1 MSKRTKKWLSLI
13 MTFIMIAVSV
23 PLPELKVHA
32 ATDYGVW
39 IGDTQFTSEKTIIDG
54 TVKGSAIYNDSTK
67 TLIFDNFE
75 GVSGRYKGSSNI
87 DYLLYSE
94 HDITVTGKAVLDA
107 EYETGEEFLYGFGYA
122 GNVTIDK
129 DADLTVAV
137 PDYAVYS
144 SVSAKTLDVYGKL
157 DLTAHGSNF
166 RDAIN
171 VDKVVLNDG
180 CNVKAVADGTWSS
193 AIRATEINIE
203 GGDITA
209 ISDKDESTA
218 IYAKNIIINGGN
230 INASAGGVN
239 GSAIGD
245 NTYTENITINGGDI
259 TAEGGLYAIHA
270 EKGITLN
277 SRMYF
282 KDPVGGKL
290 SSDNKNVVD
299 KSNEIIKSVHL
310 VKAKSYELWVGNTEV
325 NSENCKDIPG
335 ILGGGS
341 ASYDPESQTLTFSG
355 NVTGVEE
362 LCTNYGSSAYIYN
375 AWDLTIEGD
384 ASFDDPNAEMGIQA
398 GGTAASLTIK
408 GNIAVKA
415 KKQALWSMMKLAILG
430 KVDAESTAYDA
441 NNAVMAE
448 TILIDD
454 GELKVSGNMDSG
466 NVLIANRDL
475 IMYSGS
481 LSVNSLTKS
490 SSADVNS
497 INCKNDL
504 IMYGGRL
511 WAENDHGYAVYADN
525 NIEINGGQTDLKGS
539 SSGAVTLLASNNIKF
554 SGGNINIDS
563 EENIAVQ
570 TNNIEISDAQIAIK
584 SKKTGIEAT
593 GSFTM
598 DSGVLDI
605 VSEEEQ
611 AIRAA
616 VGVTLNTVE
625 VTFPENGKVV
635 GTTVTEEDGTTPAK
649 QVQIKGTVSYPVWI
663 GDTRITAENKDNIEL
678 VGGSATYDDIT
689 GTLTFTGDV
698 TGINGAYEL
707 SGSNKAK
714 IFSAD
719 MKGLTISGNAS
730 IKDTEAE
737 VGIMSEGGKLTI
749 KGNIEVYGS
758 KSAVHTVKDL
768 SIKGKLTAESA
779 DGFAVRSQNNIILE
793 GEGLYAKNTSAT
805 AQAVLSDEKLIINS
819 GIFEAESGFA
829 AVEATGGI
837 KAAEG
842 FDITYPDHSRYS
854 TDNKTIEAFDSELG
868 YITAKK
874 VRIEKRD
881 RYGLYIGGLEV
892 TSLNKDNVPGL
903 KSGSASYNEVTK
915 TLVFKGDDAEID
927 AFLGEYSAGIFSE
940 DELNIEG
947 NVRIDLFD
955 KADHAIRTEGALTI
969 SGTVTANSD
978 KYTVWAE
985 DADLLVSGELKAS
998 GEKAAVVTNK
1008 LTVDGG
1014 SISANVA
1021 DSISNVIDAKGDVEL
1036 ISGSITAV
1044 NGGNNKANGITAGGK
1059 VTVKDGNMLII
1070 KTDKS
1075 GYGLRSGSAGITVE
1089 GGNLDIICK
1098 DSGHGIEESFLC
1110 IKGGTVNLETEAFS
1124 SNGYYSKDG
1133 NDINV
1138 FGGTLNVKSRLTPAV
1153 LCRKFVTGLGNVN
1166 ISSGNKGINCALFT
1180 QDGGSV
1186 NIEAGDTAIDTEYFD
1201 MKSGKLTAVNK
1212 AGNGKAA
1219 IRSQTEI
1226 ELGEEI
1232 AIIEPEGGKKAQVVP
1247 EAPDP
1252 AFYTIVD
1259 NGDIAADSVKLYAPS
1274 KYNVWV
1280 GSTQVTDT
1288 NKDDIEGVKG
1298 GKASY
1303 DPDSKTLIFTGDVTG
1318 VTGLD
1323 PEFKAQI
1330 YAKDQ
1335 DLTISGNAVLTDD
1348 TSEFGIRVQGINL
1361 CINGDIQAYGKYAGI
1376 YATDNIMIDG
1386 NVTACGSF
1394 KEAAVDSYAGD
1405 IFLNSGK
1412 LTAQAAGAD
1421 GLAAVIGDDIFLS
1434 SGEFTAVHENKAAL
1448 IANTCTINDV
1458 TAEISGFKGID
1469 VSHLTI
1475 NGGDVYVNAKDVAVS
1490 SAYEFNMNGGK
1501 LKAVTEGEKAVFAN
1515 GGITIAA
1522 THKIS
1527 EPEGGKLSPDG
1538 TTIVD
1543 EADAPAKSVTIEKDA
1558 SVIDPDEENLWNL
1571 FTETEFSY
1579 EISALNAGT
1588 EVSNLNKKSGNFYDA
1603 KLNGSTISVT
1613 LKSNVDRKKAAK
1625 PANTILEFKLDD
1637 GSAVTYVMP
1646 VQYVKPVFR
1655 LNVNSAT
1662 IKDGTET
1669 ELKTRLL
1676 YKTKAGVFEPY
1687 DLSTADIKYGSQDAV
1702 GDNEGYISFTASA
1715 AGKGIKLSVKEEEWE
1730 KAIEL
1735 KFNVKA
1741 VKKDVLSV
1749 DLDGAKAV
1757 LLNTNTPAQKYTYDV
1772 KLNGKTVTAE
1782 DNVKAS
1788 CKKADGIAMINSEN
1802 KLEIALPANA
1812 KKGSYTVVLE
1822 SGSGAKTSV
1831 KVKVSD
1837 KSFDRAVVMKIR
1849 SKYDVVT
1856 GQKMVVVPVFKDA
1869 QTELIDVSSLTA
1881 DISAELNDAGN
1892 IEIEYT
1898 GTALN
1903 AKNLKMGN
1911 IELKL
1916 ELDGMDDQKITLK
1929 NVKAKKST
1937 PKVKAGAVNLTTT
1950 AAGEIKGS
1958 VNIISTCKDGSGKLR
1973 NITPTEVK
1981 IVNKKKAEADV
1992 NAADKTE
1999 IDIKS
2004 MDAKSGSLKVQLTY
2018 QGGVTKK
2025 VTIKIKKK

>member
-1 MSKRTKKWLSLI
+1 
-13 MTFIMIAVSV
+13 
-23 PLPELKVHA
+23 
-32 ATDYGVW
+32 
-39 IGDTQFTSEKTIIDG
+39 
-54 TVKGSAIYNDSTK
+54 
-67 TLIFDNFE
+67 
-75 GVSGRYKGSSNI
+75 
-87 DYLLYSE
+87 
-94 HDITVTGKAVLDA
+94 
-107 EYETGEEFLYGFGYA
+107 
-122 GNVTIDK
+122 
-129 DADLTVAV
+129 DLTM
-137 PDYAVYS
+137 
-144 SVSAKTLDVYGKL
+144 
-157 DLTAHGSNF
+157 F
-166 RDAIN
+166 
-171 VDKVVLNDG
+171 
-180 CNVKAVADGTWSS
+180 
-193 AIRATEINIE
+193 
-203 GGDITA
+203 
-209 ISDKDESTA
+209 
-218 IYAKNIIINGGN
+218 
-230 INASAGGVN
+230 
-239 GSAIGD
+239 
-245 NTYTENITINGGDI
+245 
-259 TAEGGLYAIHA
+259 
-270 EKGITLN
+270 
-277 SRMYF
+277 
-282 KDPVGGKL
+282 
-290 SSDNKNVVD
+290 
-299 KSNEIIKSVHL
+299 
-310 VKAKSYELWVGNTEV
+310 
-325 NSENCKDIPG
+325 
-335 ILGGGS
+335 
-341 ASYDPESQTLTFSG
+341 
-355 NVTGVEE
+355 
-362 LCTNYGSSAYIYN
+362 
-375 AWDLTIEGD
+375 
-384 ASFDDPNAEMGIQA
+384 
-398 GGTAASLTIK
+398 
-408 GNIAVKA
+408 
-415 KKQALWSMMKLAILG
+415 
-430 KVDAESTAYDA
+430 
-441 NNAVMAE
+441 
-448 TILIDD
+448 
-454 GELKVSGNMDSG
+454 
-466 NVLIANRDL
+466 
-475 IMYSGS
+475 SGS
-481 LSVNSLTKS
+481 LSVNNITDS
-490 SSADVNS
+490 SSANVNS
-497 INCKNDL
+497 IFCNHDL
-504 IMYGGRL
+504 IMHGGSL

-525 NIEINGGQTDLKGS
+525 NIEINGGQTYLKSSASGS
-539 SSGAVTLLASNNIKF
+539 ATLLASKNIKF

-563 EENIAVQ
+563 EEDIAVK
-570 TNNIEISDAQIAIK
+570 TNYNIEIRDSQISIK
-584 SKKTGIEAT
+584 AKKTGIDAT

-598 DSGVLDI
+598 ESGVLDI
-605 VSEEEQ
+605 DSKEDQ
-611 AIRAA
+611 AIKAA
-616 VGVTLNTVE
+616 GGVTLNTVE

-649 QVQIKGTVSYPVWI
+649 QIQIKGTVSYPVWI
-663 GDTRITAENKDNIEL
+663 GDTRITADNKDNIEL

-719 MKGLTISGNAS
+719 MKGLTIIGNAS
-730 IKDTEAE
+730 IKDTEAT
-737 VGIMSEGGKLTI
+737 VGIMSEGGKLRI
-749 KGNIEVYGS
+749 EGNIEVYGS

-768 SIKGKLTAESA
+768 IIKGKLTAESA

-947 NVRIDLFD
+947 NVRIDLSD

-969 SGTVTANSD
+969 SGSVTANSD

-985 DADLLVSGELKAS
+985 DADLLVSGELKAG
-998 GEKAAVVTNK
+998 GEKAAVFADK
-1008 LTVDGG
+1008 FTVDGG
-1014 SISANVA
+1014 IVSANVA
-1021 DSISNVIDAKGDVEL
+1021 DGSSNAIEAKGDVEL
-1036 ISGSITAV
+1036 ISGSITAI
-1044 NGGNNKANGITAGGK
+1044 NGGNYKANGMTAGGK
-1059 VTVKDGNMLII
+1059 VVIKDGNMLII
-1070 KTDKS
+1070 KTDKN

-1098 DSGHGIEESFLC
+1098 DSGNGIEESFLC
-1110 IKGGTVNLETEAFS
+1110 IMGGTVNLETEAFS

-1153 LCRKFVTGLGNVN
+1153 LCRKFVIGPGNVN
-1166 ISSGNKGINCALFT
+1166 INSGKKGINCALFT
-1180 QDGGSV
+1180 QNGGSV

-1201 MKSGKLTAVNK
+1201 IKSGKLNAVNTT
-1212 AGNGKAA
+1212 GNGNAA
-1219 IRSQTEI
+1219 IKSQTEL

-1247 EAPDP
+1247 ESPDP

-1280 GSTQVTDT
+1280 GATQVTDT
-1288 NKDDIEGVKG
+1288 NKADIEGVKG

-1323 PEFKAQI
+1323 PEYKAQI

-1376 YATDNIMIDG
+1376 YASDNIVIDG

-1412 LTAQAAGAD
+1412 LMAQAAGAD
-1421 GLAAVIGDDIFLS
+1421 GLAAVIGDDIFLN
-1434 SGEFTAVHENKAAL
+1434 SGEFTAVHEKKAAL
-1448 IANTCTINDV
+1448 IANTCTIDKV

-1475 NGGDVYVNAKDVAVS
+1475 DGGDVYVNAKDVAVS

-1501 LKAVTEGEKAVFAN
+1501 LKAVTEGESAIMAN

-1527 EPEGGKLSPDG
+1527 EPEGGKLSADG
-1538 TTIVD
+1538 KTIVD
-1543 EADAPAKSVTIEKDA
+1543 AADVPAKSVTIEKDA
-1558 SVIDPDEENLWNL
+1558 SIITDEENVWNL
-1571 FTETEFSY
+1571 FTENEFSF

-1588 EVSNLNKKSGNFYDA
+1588 EVSNINKKSLNFYDA
-1603 KLNGSTISVT
+1603 KLNGNTINVS
-1613 LKSNVDRKKAAK
+1613 LKTNADRKKAAK
-1625 PANTILEFKLDD
+1625 PANTILEFVLAD

-1646 VQYVKPVFR
+1646 VQYVKPVFK
-1655 LNVNSAT
+1655 LNVNTAT
-1662 IKDGTET
+1662 INDGTET
-1669 ELKTRLL
+1669 ELRTRLL
-1676 YKTKAGVFEPY
+1676 YKTKAGNFEPY
-1687 DLSTADIKYGSQDAV
+1687 DASAAEIKYGSQDAA
-1702 GDNEGYISFTASA
+1702 GDNEGYISFTASS

-1730 KAIEL
+1730 SAIEL

-1741 VKKDVLSV
+1741 VKRDVLSI

-1757 LLNTNTPAQKYTYDV
+1757 LLNTNSPTQKYTFDV
-1772 KLNGKTVTAE
+1772 KLNGKAIKAE

-1788 CKKADGIAMINSEN
+1788 CKKAEGIAVINSEN
-1802 KLEIALPANA
+1802 KLEIALPATA
-1812 KKGSYTVVLE
+1812 PKKGSYNVVLE
-1822 SGSGAKTSV
+1822 SGSGAKANV

-1837 KSFDRAVVMKIR
+1837 KSFDRAVVMKIQ

-1856 GQKMVVVPVFKDA
+1856 GQKMVVVPIFKDA
-1869 QTELIDVSSLTA
+1869 QTELIDVSSPTA
-1881 DISAELNDAGN
+1881 DITAELNDAGN

-1903 AKNLKMGN
+1903 EKNLKMGN

-1916 ELDGMDDQKITLK
+1916 ELDGMADQSIILK
-1929 NVKAKKST
+1929 NVKARKST

-1950 AAGEIKGS
+1950 ATGEIKGS
-1958 VNIISTCKDGSGKLR
+1958 VNIISTYKDSSGK
-1973 NITPTEVK
+1973 IHSIAPAEVS

-1992 NAADKTE
+1992 NADDKTE

-2025 VTIKIKKK
+2025 VTIRIKKK